1 MSEITFIAGGATAAQ
16 GFSATGEHMGI
27 RRNRTRRDV
36 ALIVSEVP
44 ANAACV
50 YTQNLVKGAPI
61 LVTQKHVEN
70 GIAQAVICNSGNANT
85 CNANGIEIAE
95 GMCALVE
102 QYIGVKA
109 DDVIVASTGVIGQ
122 PMTLEPF
129 QKNFG
134 KLADSLE
141 DTPAGGTRAAEAIMT
156 TDTVSKEVAVR
167 FPLGGKMCKLGGI
180 AKGSGMIAP
189 NMATMLC
196 FLTTDAAISS
206 VALKRAL
213 TTVTADTFNMLSV
226 DGDTSTNDMVSI
238 LANGMAGNAPIEACM
253 GTDYEAFVAALY
265 KVCEKLCA
273 IMAKDGEGATKL
285 LECEVTGA
293 KSTAAA
299 KLVAKAVIKIHACSR
314 LRSSAPTPTGAAC
327 CAPSAIAGADV
338 DVTKVDVNFRSNRGL
353 IRRMPRRRGRGV
365 QRGDRQGDPH
375 GRRDH
380 RSGGPQQRQRLR
392 HGLGLRPHLRL
403 RQDQRRLPH
412 LIAVKERNP

>member
-44 ANAACV
+44 ASAACV
-50 YTQNLVKGAPI
+50 YTQNLVKGTPI

-85 CNANGIEIAE
+85 CNANGVEIAE

-102 QYIGVKA
+102 KYIGVKA
-109 DDVIVASTGVIGQ
+109 EDVIVASTGVIGQ

-129 QKNFG
+129 RKNFG

-141 DTPAGGTRAAEAIMT
+141 DTPAGGTRAAMAIMT

-180 AKGSGMIAP
+180 SKGSGMIAP

-196 FLTTDAAISS
+196 FLTTDAAISP

-213 TTVTADTFNMLSV
+213 TTVTADTFNMLSI

-238 LANGMAGNAPIEACM
+238 LANGMAGNTPIESCM
-253 GTDYEAFVAALY
+253 GADYEAFVAALY

-285 LECEVTGA
+285 LVCEVTGA

-299 KLVAKAVIKIHACSR
+299 KLVAKAVIKSTLLKAAIF
-314 LRSSAPTPTGAAC
+314 GADANWGRVL
-327 CAPSAIAGADV
+327 CAIGYAGADV
-338 DVTKVDVNFRSNRGL
+338 DVSKVDVNFRSNRGL
-353 IRRMPRRRGRGV
+353 IPVCRGGAGV
-365 QRGDRQGDPH
+365 AFSEETAKEILMDDEITVQVALNSGSATAKAWGCDLTYDYVKINGDYRT
-375 GRRDH
+375 
-380 RSGGPQQRQRLR
+380 
-392 HGLGLRPHLRL
+392 
-403 RQDQRRLPH
+403 
-412 LIAVKERNP
+412 

>member
-50 YTQNLVKGAPI
+50 YTLNLVKGAPI

-85 CNANGIEIAE
+85 CNANGVEIAE

-102 QYIGVKA
+102 KYIGVKA
-109 DDVIVASTGVIGQ
+109 EDVIVASTGVIGQ

-180 AKGSGMIAP
+180 SKGSGMIAP

-196 FLTTDAAISS
+196 FLTTDAAISP

-213 TTVTADTFNMLSV
+213 TTVTADTFNMLSI

-238 LANGMAGNAPIEACM
+238 LANGMAGNTPIESCM
-253 GTDYEAFVAALY
+253 GADYEAFVAALY

-285 LECEVTGA
+285 LVCEVTGA

-299 KLVAKAVIKIHACSR
+299 KLVAKAVIKSTLLKAAIF
-314 LRSSAPTPTGAAC
+314 GADANWGRVL
-327 CAPSAIAGADV
+327 CAIGYAGADV
-338 DVTKVDVNFRSNRGL
+338 DVSKVDVNFRSNRGL
-353 IRRMPRRRGRGV
+353 IPVCRGGAGV
-365 QRGDRQGDPH
+365 AFSEETAKEILMDDEITVQVALNSGSATAKAWGCDLTYDYVKINGDYRT
-375 GRRDH
+375 
-380 RSGGPQQRQRLR
+380 
-392 HGLGLRPHLRL
+392 
-403 RQDQRRLPH
+403 
-412 LIAVKERNP
+412 

>member
-44 ANAACV
+44 ASAACV

-85 CNANGIEIAE
+85 CNANGVEIAE

-102 QYIGVKA
+102 KYIGVKA
-109 DDVIVASTGVIGQ
+109 EDVIVASTGVIGQ

-180 AKGSGMIAP
+180 SKGSGMIAP

-196 FLTTDAAISS
+196 FLTTDAAISP
-206 VALKRAL
+206 VPLKRAL
-213 TTVTADTFNMLSV
+213 TTVTADTFNMLSI

-238 LANGMAGNAPIEACM
+238 LANGMAGNTPIESCM
-253 GTDYEAFVAALY
+253 GADYEAFVAALY

-285 LECEVTGA
+285 LVCEVTGA

-299 KLVAKAVIKIHACSR
+299 KLVAKAVIKSTLLKAAIF
-314 LRSSAPTPTGAAC
+314 GADANWGRVL
-327 CAPSAIAGADV
+327 CAIGYAGADV
-338 DVTKVDVNFRSNRGL
+338 DVSKVDVNFRSNRGL
-353 IRRMPRRRGRGV
+353 IPVCRGGAGV
-365 QRGDRQGDPH
+365 AFSEETAKEILMDDEITVQVALNSGSATAKAWGCDLTYDYVKINGDYRT
-375 GRRDH
+375 
-380 RSGGPQQRQRLR
+380 
-392 HGLGLRPHLRL
+392 
-403 RQDQRRLPH
+403 
-412 LIAVKERNP
+412 

>member
-44 ANAACV
+44 ASAACV

-85 CNANGIEIAE
+85 CNANGVEIAE

-102 QYIGVKA
+102 KYIGVKA
-109 DDVIVASTGVIGQ
+109 EDVIVASTGVIGQ

-129 QKNFG
+129 EKNFG

-180 AKGSGMIAP
+180 SKGSGMIAP

-285 LECEVTGA
+285 LVCEVTGA

-299 KLVAKAVIKIHACSR
+299 KLVAKAVIKSTLLKAAIF
-314 LRSSAPTPTGAAC
+314 GADANWGRVL
-327 CAPSAIAGADV
+327 CAIGYAGADV
-338 DVTKVDVNFRSNRGL
+338 DVSKVDVIFRSNRGL
-353 IRRMPRRRGRGV
+353 IPVCRGGAGV
-365 QRGDRQGDPH
+365 AFSEETAKEILMDDEITVQVALNSGSATAKAWGCDLTYDYVKINGDYRT
-375 GRRDH
+375 
-380 RSGGPQQRQRLR
+380 
-392 HGLGLRPHLRL
+392 
-403 RQDQRRLPH
+403 
-412 LIAVKERNP
+412 

>member
-44 ANAACV
+44 ASAACV

-61 LVTQKHVEN
+61 LVTQKHVEL

-85 CNANGIEIAE
+85 CNANGVEIAE

-102 QYIGVKA
+102 KYIGVKA
-109 DDVIVASTGVIGQ
+109 EDVIVASTGVIGQ

-180 AKGSGMIAP
+180 SKGSGMIAP

-196 FLTTDAAISS
+196 FLTTDAAISP

-213 TTVTADTFNMLSV
+213 TTVTADTFNMLSI

-238 LANGMAGNAPIEACM
+238 LANGMAGNTPIESCM
-253 GTDYEAFVAALY
+253 GADYEAFVAALY

-285 LECEVTGA
+285 LVCEVTGA

-299 KLVAKAVIKIHACSR
+299 KLVAKAVIKSTLLKAAIF
-314 LRSSAPTPTGAAC
+314 GADANWGRVL
-327 CAPSAIAGADV
+327 CAIGYAGADV
-338 DVTKVDVNFRSNRGL
+338 DVSKVDVNFRSNRGL
-353 IRRMPRRRGRGV
+353 IPVCRGGAGV
-365 QRGDRQGDPH
+365 AFSEETAKEILMDDEITVQVALNSGSATAKAWGCDLTYDYVKINGDYRT
-375 GRRDH
+375 
-380 RSGGPQQRQRLR
+380 
-392 HGLGLRPHLRL
+392 
-403 RQDQRRLPH
+403 
-412 LIAVKERNP
+412 

>member
-36 ALIVSEVP
+36 ALIVSEIP

-85 CNANGIEIAE
+85 CNANGVEIAE

-102 QYIGVKA
+102 KYIGVKA
-109 DDVIVASTGVIGQ
+109 EDVIVASTGVIGQ

-129 QKNFG
+129 EKNFG

-180 AKGSGMIAP
+180 SKGSGMIAP

-213 TTVTADTFNMLSV
+213 TTVTADTFNMLSI

-238 LANGMAGNAPIEACM
+238 LANGMAGNTPIESCM
-253 GTDYEAFVAALY
+253 GADYEAFVAALY

-285 LECEVTGA
+285 LVCEVTGA

-299 KLVAKAVIKIHACSR
+299 KLVAKAVIKSTLLKAAIF
-314 LRSSAPTPTGAAC
+314 GADANWGRVL
-327 CAPSAIAGADV
+327 CAIGYAGADV
-338 DVTKVDVNFRSNRGL
+338 DVSKVDVNFRSNRGL
-353 IRRMPRRRGRGV
+353 IPVCRGGAGV
-365 QRGDRQGDPH
+365 AFSEETAKEILMDDEITVQVALNSGSATAKAWGCDLTYDYVKINGDYRT
-375 GRRDH
+375 
-380 RSGGPQQRQRLR
+380 
-392 HGLGLRPHLRL
+392 
-403 RQDQRRLPH
+403 
-412 LIAVKERNP
+412 

>member
-44 ANAACV
+44 ASAACV

-85 CNANGIEIAE
+85 CNANGVEIAE

-102 QYIGVKA
+102 KYIGVKA
-109 DDVIVASTGVIGQ
+109 EDVIVASTGVIGQ

-129 QKNFG
+129 EKNFG

-167 FPLGGKMCKLGGI
+167 FPLGGKTCKLGGI

-285 LECEVTGA
+285 LVCEVTGA

-299 KLVAKAVIKIHACSR
+299 KLVAKAVIKSTLLKAAIF
-314 LRSSAPTPTGAAC
+314 GADANWGRVL
-327 CAPSAIAGADV
+327 CAIGYAGADV
-338 DVTKVDVNFRSNRGL
+338 DVSKVDVNFRSNRGL
-353 IRRMPRRRGRGV
+353 IPVCRGGAGV
-365 QRGDRQGDPH
+365 AFSEETAKEILMDDEITVQVALNSGSATAKAWGCDLTYDYVKINGDYRT
-375 GRRDH
+375 
-380 RSGGPQQRQRLR
+380 
-392 HGLGLRPHLRL
+392 
-403 RQDQRRLPH
+403 
-412 LIAVKERNP
+412 

>member
-167 FPLGGKMCKLGGI
+167 FPLGGKTCKLGGI

-196 FLTTDAAISS
+196 FLTTDAAISP

-213 TTVTADTFNMLSV
+213 TTVTADTFNMLSI

-238 LANGMAGNAPIEACM
+238 LANGMAGNTPIESCM
-253 GTDYEAFVAALY
+253 GADYEAFVAALY

-285 LECEVTGA
+285 LVCEVTGA

-299 KLVAKAVIKIHACSR
+299 KLVAKAVIKSTLLKAAIF
-314 LRSSAPTPTGAAC
+314 GADANWGRVL
-327 CAPSAIAGADV
+327 CAIGYAGADV
-338 DVTKVDVNFRSNRGL
+338 DVSKVDVNFRSNRGL
-353 IRRMPRRRGRGV
+353 IPVCRGGAGV
-365 QRGDRQGDPH
+365 AFSEETAKEILMDDEITVQVALNSGSATAKAWGCDLTYDYVKINGDYRT
-375 GRRDH
+375 
-380 RSGGPQQRQRLR
+380 
-392 HGLGLRPHLRL
+392 
-403 RQDQRRLPH
+403 
-412 LIAVKERNP
+412 

>member
-36 ALIVSEVP
+36 ALIVSEIP

-85 CNANGIEIAE
+85 CNANGVEIAE

-102 QYIGVKA
+102 KYIGVKA
-109 DDVIVASTGVIGQ
+109 EDVIVASTGVIGQ

-180 AKGSGMIAP
+180 SKGSGMIAP

-196 FLTTDAAISS
+196 FLTTDAAISP
-206 VALKRAL
+206 VPLKRAL
-213 TTVTADTFNMLSV
+213 TTVTADTFNMLSI

-238 LANGMAGNAPIEACM
+238 LANGMAGNTPIESCM
-253 GTDYEAFVAALY
+253 GADYEAFVAALY

-285 LECEVTGA
+285 LVCEVTGA

-299 KLVAKAVIKIHACSR
+299 KLVAKAVIKSTLLKAAIF
-314 LRSSAPTPTGAAC
+314 GADANWGRVL
-327 CAPSAIAGADV
+327 CAIGYAGADV
-338 DVTKVDVNFRSNRGL
+338 DVSKVDVNFRSNRGL
-353 IRRMPRRRGRGV
+353 IPVCRGGAGV
-365 QRGDRQGDPH
+365 AFSEETAKEILMDDEITVQVALKSGSATAKAWGCDLTYDYVKINGDYRT
-375 GRRDH
+375 
-380 RSGGPQQRQRLR
+380 
-392 HGLGLRPHLRL
+392 
-403 RQDQRRLPH
+403 
-412 LIAVKERNP
+412 

>member
-44 ANAACV
+44 ASAACV

-70 GIAQAVICNSGNANT
+70 GIAQAVICNSDNANT
-85 CNANGIEIAE
+85 CNANGVEIAE

-102 QYIGVKA
+102 KYIGVKA
-109 DDVIVASTGVIGQ
+109 EDVIVASTGVIGQ

-180 AKGSGMIAP
+180 SKGSGMIAP

-196 FLTTDAAISS
+196 FLTTDAAISP

-213 TTVTADTFNMLSV
+213 TTVTADTFNMLSI

-238 LANGMAGNAPIEACM
+238 LANGMAGNTPIESCM
-253 GTDYEAFVAALY
+253 GADYEAFVAALY

-285 LECEVTGA
+285 LVCEVTGA

-299 KLVAKAVIKIHACSR
+299 KLVAKAVIKSTLLKAAIF
-314 LRSSAPTPTGAAC
+314 GADANWGRVL
-327 CAPSAIAGADV
+327 CAIGYAGADV
-338 DVTKVDVNFRSNRGL
+338 DVSKVDVNFRSNRGL
-353 IRRMPRRRGRGV
+353 IPVCRGGAGV
-365 QRGDRQGDPH
+365 AFSEETAKEILMDDEITVQVALNSGSATAKAWGCDLTYDYVKINGDYRT
-375 GRRDH
+375 
-380 RSGGPQQRQRLR
+380 
-392 HGLGLRPHLRL
+392 
-403 RQDQRRLPH
+403 
-412 LIAVKERNP
+412 

>member
-85 CNANGIEIAE
+85 CNANGVEIAE

-102 QYIGVKA
+102 KYIGVKA
-109 DDVIVASTGVIGQ
+109 VDVIVASTGVIGQ

-129 QKNFG
+129 EKNFG

-180 AKGSGMIAP
+180 SKGSGMIAP

-196 FLTTDAAISS
+196 FLTTDAAISP

-213 TTVTADTFNMLSV
+213 TTVTADTFNMLSI

-238 LANGMAGNAPIEACM
+238 LANGMAGNTPIESCM
-253 GTDYEAFVAALY
+253 GADYEAFVAALY

-285 LECEVTGA
+285 LVCEVTGA

-299 KLVAKAVIKIHACSR
+299 KLVAKAVIKSTLLKAAIF
-314 LRSSAPTPTGAAC
+314 GADANWGRVL
-327 CAPSAIAGADV
+327 CAIGYAGADV
-338 DVTKVDVNFRSNRGL
+338 DVSKVDVNFRSNRGL
-353 IRRMPRRRGRGV
+353 IPVCRGGAGV
-365 QRGDRQGDPH
+365 AFSEETAKEILMDDEITVQVALNSGSATAKAWGCDLTYDYVKINGDYRT
-375 GRRDH
+375 
-380 RSGGPQQRQRLR
+380 
-392 HGLGLRPHLRL
+392 
-403 RQDQRRLPH
+403 
-412 LIAVKERNP
+412 

>member
-85 CNANGIEIAE
+85 CNANGVEIAE

-102 QYIGVKA
+102 KYIGVKA
-109 DDVIVASTGVIGQ
+109 EDVIVASTGVIGQ

-129 QKNFG
+129 EKNFG

-167 FPLGGKMCKLGGI
+167 FPLGGKTCKLGGI
-180 AKGSGMIAP
+180 SKGSGMIAP

-285 LECEVTGA
+285 LVCEVTGA

-299 KLVAKAVIKIHACSR
+299 KLVAKAVIKSTLLKAAIF
-314 LRSSAPTPTGAAC
+314 GADANWGRVL
-327 CAPSAIAGADV
+327 CAIGYAGADV
-338 DVTKVDVNFRSNRGL
+338 DVSKVDVNFRSNRGL
-353 IRRMPRRRGRGV
+353 IPVCRGGAGV
-365 QRGDRQGDPH
+365 AFSEETAKEILMDDEITVQVALNSGSATAKAWGCDLTYDYVKINGDYRT
-375 GRRDH
+375 
-380 RSGGPQQRQRLR
+380 
-392 HGLGLRPHLRL
+392 
-403 RQDQRRLPH
+403 
-412 LIAVKERNP
+412 

>member
-70 GIAQAVICNSGNANT
+70 GVAQAVICNSGNANT

-95 GMCALVE
+95 GMCSLVE

-109 DDVIVASTGVIGQ
+109 EDVIVASTGVIGQ

-180 AKGSGMIAP
+180 SKGSGMIAP

-238 LANGMAGNAPIEACM
+238 LANGMAGNAPIESCM

-285 LECEVTGA
+285 LACEVTGA

-299 KLVAKAVIKIHACSR
+299 KLVAKAVIKSTLLKAAIF
-314 LRSSAPTPTGAAC
+314 GADANWGRVL
-327 CAPSAIAGADV
+327 CAIGYAGADV
-338 DVTKVDVNFRSNRGL
+338 DVSKVDVNFRSNRGL
-353 IRRMPRRRGRGV
+353 IPVCRGGAGV
-365 QRGDRQGDPH
+365 AFSEETAKEILMDDEITVQVALNSGSASAKAWGCDLTYDYVKINGDYRT
-375 GRRDH
+375 
-380 RSGGPQQRQRLR
+380 
-392 HGLGLRPHLRL
+392 
-403 RQDQRRLPH
+403 
-412 LIAVKERNP
+412 

>member
-167 FPLGGKMCKLGGI
+167 FPLGGKTCKLGGI

-196 FLTTDAAISS
+196 FLTTDAAISP

-213 TTVTADTFNMLSV
+213 TTVTADTFNMLSI

-238 LANGMAGNAPIEACM
+238 LAKGMAGNTPIESCM
-253 GTDYEAFVAALY
+253 GADYEAFVAALY

-285 LECEVTGA
+285 LVCEVTGA

-299 KLVAKAVIKIHACSR
+299 KLVAKAVIKSTLLKAAIF
-314 LRSSAPTPTGAAC
+314 GADANWGRVL
-327 CAPSAIAGADV
+327 CAIGYAGADV
-338 DVTKVDVNFRSNRGL
+338 DVSKVDVNFRSNRGL
-353 IRRMPRRRGRGV
+353 IPVCRGGAGV
-365 QRGDRQGDPH
+365 AFSEETAKEILMDDEITVQVALNSGSATAKAWGCDLTYDYVKINGDYRT
-375 GRRDH
+375 
-380 RSGGPQQRQRLR
+380 
-392 HGLGLRPHLRL
+392 
-403 RQDQRRLPH
+403 
-412 LIAVKERNP
+412 

>member
-1 MSEITFIAGGATAAQ
+1 
-16 GFSATGEHMGI
+16 MGI

-36 ALIVSEVP
+36 ALIVSEIP

-85 CNANGIEIAE
+85 CNANGVEIAE

-102 QYIGVKA
+102 KYIGVKA
-109 DDVIVASTGVIGQ
+109 EDVIVASTGVIGQ

-129 QKNFG
+129 EKNFG

-180 AKGSGMIAP
+180 SKGSGMIAP

-213 TTVTADTFNMLSV
+213 TTVTADTFNMLSI

-238 LANGMAGNAPIEACM
+238 LANGMAGNTPIESCM
-253 GTDYEAFVAALY
+253 GADYEAFVAALY

-285 LECEVTGA
+285 LVCEVTGA

-299 KLVAKAVIKIHACSR
+299 KLVAKAVIKSTLLKAAIF
-314 LRSSAPTPTGAAC
+314 GADANWGRVL
-327 CAPSAIAGADV
+327 CAIGYAGADV
-338 DVTKVDVNFRSNRGL
+338 DVSKVDVNFRSNRGL
-353 IRRMPRRRGRGV
+353 IPVCRGGAGV
-365 QRGDRQGDPH
+365 AFSEETAKEILMDDEITVQVALNSGSATAKAWGCDLTYDYVKINGDYRT
-375 GRRDH
+375 
-380 RSGGPQQRQRLR
+380 
-392 HGLGLRPHLRL
+392 
-403 RQDQRRLPH
+403 
-412 LIAVKERNP
+412 

>member
-85 CNANGIEIAE
+85 CNANGVEIAE

-102 QYIGVKA
+102 KYIGVKA
-109 DDVIVASTGVIGQ
+109 EDVIVASTGVIGQ

-129 QKNFG
+129 EKNFG

-180 AKGSGMIAP
+180 SKGSGMIAP

-196 FLTTDAAISS
+196 FLTTDAAISP

-213 TTVTADTFNMLSV
+213 TTVTADTFNMLSI

-238 LANGMAGNAPIEACM
+238 LANGMAGNTPIESCM
-253 GTDYEAFVAALY
+253 GADYEAFVAALY

-285 LECEVTGA
+285 LVCEVTGA

-299 KLVAKAVIKIHACSR
+299 KLVAKAVIKST
-314 LRSSAPTPTGAAC
+314 LLKAA
-327 CAPSAIAGADV
+327 IFGADANWGRVLCAIGYSGTHV
-338 DVTKVDVNFRSNRGL
+338 DVHKVDVFFRSAAGTVCVCTH
-353 IRRMPRRRGRGV
+353 GAGV
-365 QRGDRQGDPH
+365 PFSEEEAKQILLEKEIEILVDLNTGDEGATAWGCDLTYDYVKINGDY
-375 GRRDH
+375 RT
-380 RSGGPQQRQRLR
+380 
-392 HGLGLRPHLRL
+392 
-403 RQDQRRLPH
+403 
-412 LIAVKERNP
+412 

>member
-36 ALIVSEVP
+36 ALIVSEIP

-85 CNANGIEIAE
+85 CNANGVEIAE

-102 QYIGVKA
+102 KYIGVKA
-109 DDVIVASTGVIGQ
+109 EDVIVASTGVIGQ

-129 QKNFG
+129 EKNFG

-180 AKGSGMIAP
+180 SKGSGMIAP

-196 FLTTDAAISS
+196 FLTTDAAISP

-213 TTVTADTFNMLSV
+213 TTVTADTFNMLSI

-238 LANGMAGNAPIEACM
+238 LANGMAGNTPIESCM
-253 GTDYEAFVAALY
+253 GADYEAFVAALY

-285 LECEVTGA
+285 LVCEVTGA

-299 KLVAKAVIKIHACSR
+299 KLVAKAVIKSTLLKAAIF
-314 LRSSAPTPTGAAC
+314 GADANWGRVL
-327 CAPSAIAGADV
+327 CAIGYAGADV
-338 DVTKVDVNFRSNRGL
+338 EVSKVDVNFRSNRGL
-353 IRRMPRRRGRGV
+353 IPVCRGGAGV
-365 QRGDRQGDPH
+365 AFSEETAKEILMDDEITVQVALNSGSATAKAWGCDLTYDYVKINGDYRT
-375 GRRDH
+375 
-380 RSGGPQQRQRLR
+380 
-392 HGLGLRPHLRL
+392 
-403 RQDQRRLPH
+403 
-412 LIAVKERNP
+412 

>member
-44 ANAACV
+44 TNAACV

-85 CNANGIEIAE
+85 CNANGVEIAE

-102 QYIGVKA
+102 KYIGVKA
-109 DDVIVASTGVIGQ
+109 EDVIVASTGVIGQ

-129 QKNFG
+129 RKNFG

-180 AKGSGMIAP
+180 SKGSGMIAP

-213 TTVTADTFNMLSV
+213 TTVTADTFNMLSI

-238 LANGMAGNAPIEACM
+238 LANGMAGNTPIESCM
-253 GTDYEAFVAALY
+253 GADYEAFVAALY

-285 LECEVTGA
+285 LVCEVTGA

-299 KLVAKAVIKIHACSR
+299 KLVAKAVIKSTLLKAAIF
-314 LRSSAPTPTGAAC
+314 GADANWGRVL
-327 CAPSAIAGADV
+327 CAIGYAGADV
-338 DVTKVDVNFRSNRGL
+338 DVSKVDVNFRSNRGL
-353 IRRMPRRRGRGV
+353 IPVCRGGAGV
-365 QRGDRQGDPH
+365 AFSEETAKEILMDDEITVQVALNSGSATAKAWGCDLTYDYVKINGDYRT
-375 GRRDH
+375 
-380 RSGGPQQRQRLR
+380 
-392 HGLGLRPHLRL
+392 
-403 RQDQRRLPH
+403 
-412 LIAVKERNP
+412 

>member
-95 GMCALVE
+95 GMCSLVE

-109 DDVIVASTGVIGQ
+109 EDVIVASTGVIGQ

-167 FPLGGKMCKLGGI
+167 FPLGGKTCKLGGI

-238 LANGMAGNAPIEACM
+238 MANGMAGNTPIEACM

-285 LECEVTGA
+285 LACEVTGA

-299 KLVAKAVIKIHACSR
+299 KLVAKAVIKSTLLKAAIF
-314 LRSSAPTPTGAAC
+314 GADANWGRVL
-327 CAPSAIAGADV
+327 CAIGYAGADV
-338 DVTKVDVNFRSNRGL
+338 DVSKVDVNFRSNRGL
-353 IRRMPRRRGRGV
+353 IPVCRGGAGV
-365 QRGDRQGDPH
+365 AFSEETAKEILMDDEITVQVALNSGSATAKAWGCDLTYDYVKINGDYRT
-375 GRRDH
+375 
-380 RSGGPQQRQRLR
+380 
-392 HGLGLRPHLRL
+392 
-403 RQDQRRLPH
+403 
-412 LIAVKERNP
+412 

>member
-44 ANAACV
+44 ASAACV

-85 CNANGIEIAE
+85 CNANGVEIAE

-102 QYIGVKA
+102 KYIGVKA
-109 DDVIVASTGVIGQ
+109 EDVIVASTGVIGQ

-129 QKNFG
+129 RKNFG

-180 AKGSGMIAP
+180 SKGSGMIAP

-196 FLTTDAAISS
+196 FLTTDAAISP

-213 TTVTADTFNMLSV
+213 TTVTADTFNMLSI

-238 LANGMAGNAPIEACM
+238 LANGMAGNTPIESCM
-253 GTDYEAFVAALY
+253 GADYEAFVAALY

-285 LECEVTGA
+285 LVCEVTGA

-299 KLVAKAVIKIHACSR
+299 KLVAKAVIKSTLLKAAIF
-314 LRSSAPTPTGAAC
+314 GADANWGRVL
-327 CAPSAIAGADV
+327 CAIGYAGADV
-338 DVTKVDVNFRSNRGL
+338 DVSKVDVNFRSNRGL
-353 IRRMPRRRGRGV
+353 IPVCRGGAGV
-365 QRGDRQGDPH
+365 AFSEETAKEILMDDEITVQVALNSGSATAKAWGCDLTYDYVKINGDYRT
-375 GRRDH
+375 
-380 RSGGPQQRQRLR
+380 
-392 HGLGLRPHLRL
+392 
-403 RQDQRRLPH
+403 
-412 LIAVKERNP
+412 

>member
-44 ANAACV
+44 ASAACV

-85 CNANGIEIAE
+85 CNANGVEIAE

-102 QYIGVKA
+102 KYIGVKA
-109 DDVIVASTGVIGQ
+109 EDVIVASTGVIGQ

-129 QKNFG
+129 EKNFG

-180 AKGSGMIAP
+180 SKGSGMIAP

-196 FLTTDAAISS
+196 FLTTDAAISP

-213 TTVTADTFNMLSV
+213 TTVTADTFNMLSI

-238 LANGMAGNAPIEACM
+238 LANGMAGNTPIESCM
-253 GTDYEAFVAALY
+253 GADYEAFVAALY

-285 LECEVTGA
+285 LVCEVTGA

-299 KLVAKAVIKIHACSR
+299 KLVAKAVIKSTLLKAAIF
-314 LRSSAPTPTGAAC
+314 GADASWGRVL
-327 CAPSAIAGADV
+327 CAIGYAGADV
-338 DVTKVDVNFRSNRGL
+338 DVSKVDVNFRSNRGL
-353 IRRMPRRRGRGV
+353 IPVCRGGAGV
-365 QRGDRQGDPH
+365 AFSEETAKEILMDDEITVQVALNSGSASAKAWGCDLTYDYVKINGDYRT
-375 GRRDH
+375 
-380 RSGGPQQRQRLR
+380 
-392 HGLGLRPHLRL
+392 
-403 RQDQRRLPH
+403 
-412 LIAVKERNP
+412 

>member
-44 ANAACV
+44 ASAACV

-85 CNANGIEIAE
+85 CNANGVEIAE

-102 QYIGVKA
+102 KYIGVKA
-109 DDVIVASTGVIGQ
+109 EDVIVASTGVIGQ

-129 QKNFG
+129 RKNFG

-180 AKGSGMIAP
+180 SKGSGMIAP

-213 TTVTADTFNMLSV
+213 TTVTADTFNMLSI

-238 LANGMAGNAPIEACM
+238 LANGMAGNTPIESCM
-253 GTDYEAFVAALY
+253 GADYEAFVAALY

-285 LECEVTGA
+285 LACEVTGA

-299 KLVAKAVIKIHACSR
+299 KLVAKAVIKSTLLKAAIF
-314 LRSSAPTPTGAAC
+314 GADANWGRVL
-327 CAPSAIAGADV
+327 CAIGYAGADV
-338 DVTKVDVNFRSNRGL
+338 DVSKVDVNFRSNRGL
-353 IRRMPRRRGRGV
+353 IPVCRGGAGV
-365 QRGDRQGDPH
+365 AFSEETAKEILMDDEITVQVALNSGSATAKAWGCDLTYDYVKINGDYRT
-375 GRRDH
+375 
-380 RSGGPQQRQRLR
+380 
-392 HGLGLRPHLRL
+392 
-403 RQDQRRLPH
+403 
-412 LIAVKERNP
+412 

>member
-85 CNANGIEIAE
+85 CNANGVEIAE

-102 QYIGVKA
+102 KYIGVKA
-109 DDVIVASTGVIGQ
+109 EDVIVASTGVIGQ

-180 AKGSGMIAP
+180 SKGSGMIAP

-196 FLTTDAAISS
+196 FLTTDAAISP

-213 TTVTADTFNMLSV
+213 TTVTADTFNMLSI

-238 LANGMAGNAPIEACM
+238 LANGMAGNTPIESCM
-253 GTDYEAFVAALY
+253 GADYEAFVAALY

-285 LECEVTGA
+285 LVCEVTGA

-299 KLVAKAVIKIHACSR
+299 KLVAKAVIK
-314 LRSSAPTPTGAAC
+314 SALLKAAIFGADANWGRVL
-327 CAPSAIAGADV
+327 CAIGYAGADV
-338 DVTKVDVNFRSNRGL
+338 DVSKVDVNFRSNRGL
-353 IRRMPRRRGRGV
+353 IPVCRGGAGV
-365 QRGDRQGDPH
+365 AFSEETAKEILMDDEITVQVALNSGSATAKAWGCDLTYDYVKINGDYRT
-375 GRRDH
+375 
-380 RSGGPQQRQRLR
+380 
-392 HGLGLRPHLRL
+392 
-403 RQDQRRLPH
+403 
-412 LIAVKERNP
+412 

>member
-44 ANAACV
+44 ASAACV

-102 QYIGVKA
+102 KYIGVKA
-109 DDVIVASTGVIGQ
+109 EDVIVASTGVIGQ

-129 QKNFG
+129 EKNFG

-180 AKGSGMIAP
+180 SKGSGMIAP

-196 FLTTDAAISS
+196 FLTTDAAISP

-213 TTVTADTFNMLSV
+213 TTVTADTFNMLSI

-238 LANGMAGNAPIEACM
+238 LANGMAGNTPIESCM
-253 GTDYEAFVAALY
+253 GADYEAFVAALY

-285 LECEVTGA
+285 LVCEVTGA

-299 KLVAKAVIKIHACSR
+299 KLVAKAVIKSTLLKAAIF
-314 LRSSAPTPTGAAC
+314 GADANWGRVL
-327 CAPSAIAGADV
+327 CAIGYAGADV
-338 DVTKVDVNFRSNRGL
+338 DVSKVDVNFRSNRGL
-353 IRRMPRRRGRGV
+353 IPVCRGGAGV
-365 QRGDRQGDPH
+365 AFSEETAKEILMDDEITVQVALNSGSATAKAWGCDLTYDYVKINGDYRT
-375 GRRDH
+375 
-380 RSGGPQQRQRLR
+380 
-392 HGLGLRPHLRL
+392 
-403 RQDQRRLPH
+403 
-412 LIAVKERNP
+412 

>member
-36 ALIVSEVP
+36 ALIVSEIP
-44 ANAACV
+44 ASAACV

-85 CNANGIEIAE
+85 CNANGVEIAE

-102 QYIGVKA
+102 KYIGVKA
-109 DDVIVASTGVIGQ
+109 EDVIVASTGVIGQ

-180 AKGSGMIAP
+180 SKGSGMIAP

-196 FLTTDAAISS
+196 FLTTDAAISP

-213 TTVTADTFNMLSV
+213 TTVTADTFNMLSI

-285 LECEVTGA
+285 LACEVTGA

-299 KLVAKAVIKIHACSR
+299 KLVAKAVIKSTLLKAAIF
-314 LRSSAPTPTGAAC
+314 GADANWGRVL
-327 CAPSAIAGADV
+327 CAIGYAGADV
-338 DVTKVDVNFRSNRGL
+338 DVSKVDVNFRSNRGL
-353 IRRMPRRRGRGV
+353 IPVCRGGAGV
-365 QRGDRQGDPH
+365 AFSEETAKEILMDDEITVQVALNSGSATAKAWGCDLTYDYVKINGDYRT
-375 GRRDH
+375 
-380 RSGGPQQRQRLR
+380 
-392 HGLGLRPHLRL
+392 
-403 RQDQRRLPH
+403 
-412 LIAVKERNP
+412 

>member
-16 GFSATGEHMGI
+16 GFSATGEHVGI

-85 CNANGIEIAE
+85 CNANGVEIAE

-102 QYIGVKA
+102 KYIGVKA
-109 DDVIVASTGVIGQ
+109 EDVIVASTGVIGQ

-129 QKNFG
+129 EKNFG

-180 AKGSGMIAP
+180 SKGSGMIAP

-285 LECEVTGA
+285 LVCEVTGA

-299 KLVAKAVIKIHACSR
+299 KLVAKAVIKSTLLKAAIF
-314 LRSSAPTPTGAAC
+314 GADANWGRVL
-327 CAPSAIAGADV
+327 CAIGYAGADV
-338 DVTKVDVNFRSNRGL
+338 DVSKVDVNFRSNRGL
-353 IRRMPRRRGRGV
+353 IPVCRGGAGV
-365 QRGDRQGDPH
+365 AFSEETAKEILMDDEITVQVALNSGSATAKAWGCDLTYDYVKINGDYRT
-375 GRRDH
+375 
-380 RSGGPQQRQRLR
+380 
-392 HGLGLRPHLRL
+392 
-403 RQDQRRLPH
+403 
-412 LIAVKERNP
+412 